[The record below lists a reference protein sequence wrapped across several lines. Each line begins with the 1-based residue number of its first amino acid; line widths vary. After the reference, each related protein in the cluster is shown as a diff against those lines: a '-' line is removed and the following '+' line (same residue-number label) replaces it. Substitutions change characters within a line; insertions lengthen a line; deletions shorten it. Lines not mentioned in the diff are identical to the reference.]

1 MAGYIGSNISVASP
15 GAEKKFTY
23 IATAG
28 QTLFSQC
35 SYSVGYLHVFHN
47 GVRLVE
53 VTDYTATTGNSFT
66 LTVAANVGDEIVAIS
81 YGTFS
86 VADAYTKSESDDRYL
101 PIDLPI
107 MSGQMGTI
115 TGPTGP
121 AIVAFDDFWF
131 QRGIEYNSTT
141 KRFTVSRT
149 GIYRITWNAFTHSAG
164 TATVRVFISVNSDTP
179 TNQVHKGQAY
189 KSAAGHQTLSL
200 ISVVPLNANDYIIFY
215 IAEGTL
221 YNATNDRFNQF
232 TIEMIG
238 E

>member
-81 YGTFS
+81 YGTFN

-101 PIDLPI
+101 SALGDITI
-107 MSGQMGTI
+107 NGQMEQDNLPLYGVRAFVNFAGSTGTI
-115 TGPTGP
+115 RHSRNVSSITRVGTG
-121 AIVAFDDFWF
+121 
-131 QRGIEYNSTT
+131 E
-141 KRFTVSRT
+141 
-149 GIYRITWNAFTHSAG
+149 YRINFITPMPDVDYIVQGTISHHAGVTWNAYIVSEHQNSFT
-164 TATVRVFISVNSDTP
+164 
-179 TNQVHKGQAY
+179 TNCYIYTRSGANGDLYDPLYVHVA
-189 KSAAGHQTLSL
+189 
-200 ISVVPLNANDYIIFY
+200 IFW
-215 IAEGTL
+215 
-221 YNATNDRFNQF
+221 
-232 TIEMIG
+232 
-238 E
+238 